1 MMPNQKNIM
10 LRFSFII
17 LVMVLIGI
25 AIICKAGVIM
35 FAERQYWKDV
45 ADRFVKENVTV
56 RPTRGNIISS
66 DGQLMASSLPEYK
79 IYMDFMINKRK
90 SETEEEEKTRLKLQH
105 IKDSVLYANLDTI
118 CKGLHEIFPDKSA
131 AFFKQHIKNGRK
143 KESRSWLLYPKRI
156 SYIQYKEAK
165 RLPVFNLNKYKG
177 GFHEQAFNQRKK
189 PFGSLAMRTLGDMFP
204 DIEQG
209 AKNGLELSYDSI
221 LKGRNGITHRQKVMN
236 KYLNIV
242 DIPPVDGCDI
252 ITTIDVGMQDI
263 AEKALVDEL
272 KEINATVGVAILME
286 VQTGDIKA
294 IVNMTKC
301 NDGIYR
307 EIRNNA
313 ISDMMEP
320 GSTFKTASILVALDD
335 GVITPETVVETG
347 NGVYMMHGRY
357 MKDHNWHRGGYGT
370 INTTKSLM
378 VSSNIGVSRLI
389 DDHYHDNPEK
399 FVRGLHRVGIATPLD
414 LDIPGAGKPNIRIPN
429 KDLSNWSRTALAWM
443 SIGYETQIPPINTLA
458 FYNAIAN
465 NGVMVKPRFVKSIV
479 KDGQVVEDIA
489 PEILNPAIAS
499 PKAISEI
506 QTILEKVVSE
516 GLGKKAGSKQFHVSG
531 KTGTAQVSQ
540 GKAGYTNGTRRYLVS
555 FCGYFPSEAPKYSCI
570 VAIQKPG
577 LPASGG
583 LMAGSVFSKIAER
596 VFAKHLAQD
605 LKEAK
610 DSTSILIPD
619 VKNGDISAAHYVLNY
634 MKDHNWHRGGYG
646 TINTTKSLM
655 VSSNIGVSRLIDD
668 HYHDNPEKFVRGLHR
683 VGIATPLDLDIPG
696 AGKPN
701 IRIPNKDLSNW
712 SRTALAWMSIG
723 YETQIPPINTLAFYN
738 AIANNGVMVK
748 PRFVKSIVKDG
759 QVVEDI
765 APEILNPAIASPKAI
780 SEIQTILEKVV
791 SEGLG
796 KKAGS
801 KQFHVSGK
809 TGTAQVSQGKAGYT
823 NGTRRYLVSFCGYF
837 PSEAPKYSCIVA
849 IQKPGLPASGGLMA
863 GSVFSKIAE
872 RVFAKHLA
880 QDLKEAKDS
889 TSILIPD
896 VKNGDISAAHYVLN
910 RINVN
915 SSGVSEQ
922 STEGKPVWGNVTSN
936 PDNVLFNKKDINNKL
951 VPSVI
956 GMGAKDAVYLLE
968 SMGLK
973 ARITGIGKVKSQS
986 IPAGNTL
993 RKGQTIQLRLN

>member
-17 LVMVLIGI
+17 FLMVLVGI

-79 IYMDFMINKRK
+79 IYMDFKAGG
-90 SETEEEEKTRLKLQH
+90 EV
-105 IKDSVLYANLDTI
+105 KDSLLMLYMDSI
-118 CKGLHEIFPDKSA
+118 CEGLHQIFPDKSKKE
-131 AFFKQHIKNGRK
+131 FKSHILKGRK
-143 KESRSWLLYPKRI
+143 KQSRNYLLYPKRI

-189 PFGSLAMRTLGDMFP
+189 PFGSLAMRTLGDMYA
-204 DIEQG
+204 DMEQG

-320 GSTFKTASILVALDD
+320 GSTFKTASIMVALED
-335 GVITPETVVETG
+335 GKITPDQTIDTG
-347 NGVYMMHGRY
+347 NGVYNMHGRP
-357 MKDHNWHRGGYGT
+357 MKDHNWHRGGYGV
-370 INTTKSLM
+370 ITTTQTLM
-378 VSSNIGVSRLI
+378 YSSNIGVSRLI
-389 DDHYHDNPEK
+389 DQNYHSQPEK
-399 FVRGLHRVGIATPLD
+399 YVEGLYKLGIATPLE
-414 LDIPGAGKPNIRIPN
+414 LDIPGTGKPYIRMPN
-429 KDLSNWSRTALAWM
+429 KNNWSRTALAWM
-443 SIGYETQIPPINTLA
+443 SIGYETQVPPINTLT

-479 KDGQVVEDIA
+479 KDGQVVEDI
-489 PEILNPAIAS
+489 PVEVLNPAIAS
-499 PKAISEI
+499 PKTI
-506 QTILEKVVSE
+506 QDIQFILEKVVSE

-540 GKAGYTNGTRRYLVS
+540 GKGGYKTGTMRYLVS
-555 FCGYFPSEAPKYSCI
+555 FCGYFPSESPKYSCI

-610 DSTSILIPD
+610 DSTSILIPE
-619 VKNGDISAAHYVLNY
+619 VKNGDIGEAHYVLNQ
-634 MKDHNWHRGGYG
+634 
-646 TINTTKSLM
+646 
-655 VSSNIGVSRLIDD
+655 ID
-668 HYHDNPEKFVRGLHR
+668 
-683 VGIATPLDLDIPG
+683 
-696 AGKPN
+696 
-701 IRIPNKDLSNW
+701 
-712 SRTALAWMSIG
+712 
-723 YETQIPPINTLAFYN
+723 
-738 AIANNGVMVK
+738 
-748 PRFVKSIVKDG
+748 
-759 QVVEDI
+759 
-765 APEILNPAIASPKAI
+765 
-780 SEIQTILEKVV
+780 
-791 SEGLG
+791 
-796 KKAGS
+796 
-801 KQFHVSGK
+801 
-809 TGTAQVSQGKAGYT
+809 
-823 NGTRRYLVSFCGYF
+823 
-837 PSEAPKYSCIVA
+837 
-849 IQKPGLPASGGLMA
+849 
-863 GSVFSKIAE
+863 
-872 RVFAKHLA
+872 
-880 QDLKEAKDS
+880 
-889 TSILIPD
+889 
-896 VKNGDISAAHYVLN
+896 
-910 RINVN
+910 VN
-915 SSGVSEQ
+915 SSGISRY
-922 STEGKPVWGNVTSN
+922 SIHDKPIWGNVTCN
-936 PDNVLFNKKDINNKL
+936 PDNVLLSKKEINAKL

-973 ARITGIGKVKSQS
+973 TRITGVGKVKSQS

-993 RKGQTIQLRLN
+993 RKGQTIQIRLN